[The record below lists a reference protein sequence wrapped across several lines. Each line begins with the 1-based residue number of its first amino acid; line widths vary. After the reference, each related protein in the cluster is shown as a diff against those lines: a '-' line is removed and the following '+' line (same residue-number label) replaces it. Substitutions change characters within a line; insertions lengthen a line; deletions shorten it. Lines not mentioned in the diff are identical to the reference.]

1 MNKLNPN
8 IKLTKSSPKCPIPE
22 TSLKRK
28 QSTNFNIDN
37 TIQQQSSPR
46 ITFENLLGQGRMNQ
60 LGGVFINGRPLPQE
74 KRVQIVEMSRRGVK
88 PCKIS
93 RELKVSHGAVSKILM
108 RYNETGSISPG
119 QIGGNPRS
127 RISIQAVRQYIL
139 SIYKEK
145 IDQNI
150 SALQIQQILV
160 ERGICSQKNVPSTPR
175 INRLLKTQK
184 QIFQNKFKKES
195 TINFKLIKE
204 GINNE
209 EEEQQKQL
217 TRPLN
222 HSIENI
228 LGGSISN
235 NYNGNNLIADESRD
249 FSECQSSNTSNF
261 PNFVVPNNLND
272 PNKAVSVGS
281 DEENNQQQFTLT
293 MENRRAR
300 TAFNQEQLR
309 LLEEVFN
316 VNPYPVTTQKEWL
329 VRKTKLDE
337 DKIITWFSNR
347 RARSRR
353 KALQNGVTNFNNLFI
368 EANNNIISSTI
379 KANFLNQNK
388 FINQKTFGE
397 ILINSGNQQ
406 QQNQQIFN
414 NSPNGSSLPFT
425 TYSQPSTTPTTN
437 IPQLLPFFSPFG
449 TFQYQNILKTNNQL
463 NKPMSNN

>member
-1 MNKLNPN
+1 
-8 IKLTKSSPKCPIPE
+8 
-22 TSLKRK
+22 
-28 QSTNFNIDN
+28 
-37 TIQQQSSPR
+37 
-46 ITFENLLGQGRMNQ
+46 MNQ

-184 QIFQNKFKKES
+184 QILQNKFKKES

-209 EEEQQKQL
+209 EEEQQKQQL

-228 LGGSISN
+228 LSGSISN
-235 NYNGNNLIADESRD
+235 NYNGNNLIADESR
-249 FSECQSSNTSNF
+249 
-261 PNFVVPNNLND
+261 
-272 PNKAVSVGS
+272 G
-281 DEENNQQQFTLT
+281 ENYFL
-293 MENRRAR
+293 
-300 TAFNQEQLR
+300 
-309 LLEEVFN
+309 
-316 VNPYPVTTQKEWL
+316 
-329 VRKTKLDE
+329 
-337 DKIITWFSNR
+337 KI
-347 RARSRR
+347 
-353 KALQNGVTNFNNLFI
+353 
-368 EANNNIISSTI
+368 
-379 KANFLNQNK
+379 
-388 FINQKTFGE
+388 
-397 ILINSGNQQ
+397 
-406 QQNQQIFN
+406 
-414 NSPNGSSLPFT
+414 
-425 TYSQPSTTPTTN
+425 
-437 IPQLLPFFSPFG
+437 
-449 TFQYQNILKTNNQL
+449 
-463 NKPMSNN
+463 